1 MFDVLDARA
10 CGMNKQEAGAG
21 AGRNA
26 SGNWASDT
34 ASFVANEAI
43 QSICNNV
50 ANPLFLLSGLR
61 LPADSFLLLPPPLP
75 LHTAYAFKFCHAA
88 VHLNVKVLSLRL
100 FRSLSRSNDP
110 QLMNSQSSI

>member
-10 CGMNKQEAGAG
+10 CGMNKEEAGAG

-34 ASFVANEAI
+34 AAFVANEAI

-61 LPADSFLLLPPPLP
+61 LPADSFLLLLPLP
-75 LHTAYAFKFCHAA
+75 YPSPPHM
-88 VHLNVKVLSLRL
+88 HLNSAMLQ
-100 FRSLSRSNDP
+100 F
-110 QLMNSQSSI
+110 I